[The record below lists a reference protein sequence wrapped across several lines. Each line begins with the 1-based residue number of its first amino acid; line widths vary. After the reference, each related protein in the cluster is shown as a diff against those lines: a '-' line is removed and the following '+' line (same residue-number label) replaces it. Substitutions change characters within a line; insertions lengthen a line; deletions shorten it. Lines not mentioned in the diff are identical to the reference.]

1 MPMAILAMRPLN
13 GPILLMPSMPAERR
27 KRAAL
32 SMPVVLSRGGGF
44 KEEEEEEEEEEGC
57 TCAVFPMEKMLFKE
71 STMLIIARLL

>member
-1 MPMAILAMRPLN
+1 MPIAILAMRPLK

-32 SMPVVLSRGGGF
+32 SMSEVLSSGGGF
-44 KEEEEEEEEEEGC
+44 KEEEEEEEEGC